1 LETRAK
7 AFDNKREIIPETG
20 LSRYARMSY
29 ACARH
34 GSFATDDMTDY
45 WLWWI
50 LAAILIG
57 AELVTGT
64 FYLLAVGIAFAFG
77 GAAALAGASPPMQL
91 LIGGV
96 LAVVGT
102 MIAHHWRRR
111 HGQPAPAPGLD
122 VGKRVHVEAW
132 HADGSARVVYRG
144 THWDGVLASG
154 DMARRNTMYIVA
166 TRGST
171 LVLGDEQPSGHSG
184 S

>member
-1 LETRAK
+1 MLAPGT
-7 AFDNKREIIPETG
+7 D
-20 LSRYARMSY
+20 L
-29 ACARH
+29 
-34 GSFATDDMTDY
+34 ATDDMTDY

-64 FYLLAVGIAFAFG
+64 FYLLAVGIAFALG
-77 GAAALAGASPPMQL
+77 GAAALAGASRPIQL
-91 LIGGV
+91 LTAGI

-102 MIAHHWRRR
+102 VIAHHWRRQR
-111 HGQPAPAPGLD
+111 GEPALAPGLD

-144 THWDGVLASG
+144 THWDGVLASS
-154 DMARRNTMYIVA
+154 DTARRNTMYIVGA
-166 TRGST
+166 RGST
-171 LVLGDEQPSGHSG
+171 LVLGDEQPASQPG

>member
-1 LETRAK
+1 MRACLML
-7 AFDNKREIIPETG
+7 APGTD
-20 LSRYARMSY
+20 L
-29 ACARH
+29 
-34 GSFATDDMTDY
+34 ATDDMTDY

-57 AELVTGT
+57 VELVTGT
-64 FYLLAVGIAFAFG
+64 FYLLAVGIAFALG
-77 GAAALAGASPPMQL
+77 GAAALAGASRPMQL
-91 LIGGV
+91 LTAGI

-111 HGQPAPAPGLD
+111 HGEPAPAPGLD

-144 THWDGVLASG
+144 THWDGVLASS
-154 DMARRNTMYIVA
+154 DTARRNTMYIVG

-171 LVLGDEQPSGHSG
+171 LVLDNEQPSSQPG